1 MSQHYAK
8 KGYIIDPHTA
18 CGIKAYETIQA
29 KYPNAKC
36 VLCSTAEWTKFAP
49 TLAKA
54 LNLGDLS
61 DKEAL
66 EEISKTYRIPIPR
79 QIVSLFNQPEIHK
92 AVIEKEELRDCI
104 LQWL

>member
-1 MSQHYAK
+1 M
-8 KGYIIDPHTA
+8 
-18 CGIKAYETIQA
+18 
-29 KYPNAKC
+29 
-36 VLCSTAEWTKFAP
+36 LCSTAEWTKFAP

-66 EEISKTYRIPIPR
+66 EEISKTYHIPIPR